1 MTGTISTRWRELF
14 AVVAAAGLWA
24 PTVAE
29 LARAW
34 QNDTYAGHGLFV
46 PLFSALIA
54 WMRRGRLKE
63 AAGPGDPAGFAVLL
77 AGAALL
83 GLGVWRDSLL
93 LKGGSI
99 VVAVAGLVQW
109 SFGAACLRAAAFPVG
124 FLLLMVPLP
133 HTVVAA
139 VTLKVQ
145 LFAATFAVSVLR
157 HLDLPVHQNGVLI
170 ELPATTLKVGEVCNG
185 LRFLMALLVLT
196 AAFAEVTQKSL
207 ARKITLVVAAI
218 PIAIVANATRVATI
232 LLAVQWVGPEAAQ
245 GTIHNWIGKGVWAAT
260 LIPLVVLAYLLVR
273 VGVSQRPRLEE
284 GVV

>member
-1 MTGTISTRWRELF
+1 
-14 AVVAAAGLWA
+14 
-24 PTVAE
+24 
-29 LARAW
+29 
-34 QNDTYAGHGLFV
+34 YAGHGSFV

-54 WMRRGRLKE
+54 WMRRERLKE

-157 HLDLPVHQNGVLI
+157 HL
-170 ELPATTLKVGEVCNG
+170 
-185 LRFLMALLVLT
+185 
-196 AAFAEVTQKSL
+196 
-207 ARKITLVVAAI
+207 
-218 PIAIVANATRVATI
+218 
-232 LLAVQWVGPEAAQ
+232 
-245 GTIHNWIGKGVWAAT
+245 
-260 LIPLVVLAYLLVR
+260 
-273 VGVSQRPRLEE
+273 
-284 GVV
+284 